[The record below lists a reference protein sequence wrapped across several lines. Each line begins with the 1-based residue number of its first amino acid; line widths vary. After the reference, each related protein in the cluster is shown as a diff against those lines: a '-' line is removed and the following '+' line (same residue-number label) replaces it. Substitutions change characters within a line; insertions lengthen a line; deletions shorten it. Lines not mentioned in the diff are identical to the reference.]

1 MLKSQGAAWG
11 AACGCIRLHTVL
23 YGYIRLYTVIYGYIR
38 PLARDTGA
46 YGYIRPLA
54 RDTGAYGYIRPLRGI
69 RVLTAIYGR
78 WRGIGLHMAA
88 SRDICGFL
96 NLNY

>member
-23 YGYIRLYTVIYGYIR
+23 
-38 PLARDTGA
+38 

>member
-1 MLKSQGAAWG
+1 MAFEEGNVKKSGGSPGGLLAA
-11 AACGCIRLHTVL
+11 A
-23 YGYIRLYTVIYGYIR
+23 YGYIRLHTVIYGYIR

-54 RDTGAYGYIRPLRGI
+54 RDTGAYGYIRPLARD
-69 RVLTAIYGR
+69 RATYGR
-78 WRGIGLHMAA
+78 FAGDGCIRLYTAA